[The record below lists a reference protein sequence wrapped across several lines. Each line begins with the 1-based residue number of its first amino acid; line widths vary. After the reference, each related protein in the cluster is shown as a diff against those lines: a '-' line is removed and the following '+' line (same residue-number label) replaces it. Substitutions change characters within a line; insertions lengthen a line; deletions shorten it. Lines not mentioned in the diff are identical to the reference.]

1 MFLKA
6 VKIEWNDSYSDYG
19 TVITITLL
27 FFAPLE
33 MSGMNKA
40 DKVCSLRT
48 VFPTDVCVM
57 KKTSQCDRNC
67 GCRCGQL
74 GKGWSVRG
82 TLRRY
87 PLNGD
92 WNEGSR
98 KKWGYSWRFLG
109 SNHPLIKSFEHVFML
124 VGMTSWR
131 GRLVASEERGSVA
144 EVQCMKHA
152 RNWGAVEGA
161 GLSRSWGSSS
171 FTHAHEPDPGGFV
184 FSCFICSLRN
194 EVKVFG

>member
-1 MFLKA
+1 
-6 VKIEWNDSYSDYG
+6 
-19 TVITITLL
+19 
-27 FFAPLE
+27 

-40 DKVCSLRT
+40 DKVCRLRT

-74 GKGWSVRG
+74 WKGWSVRG
-82 TLRRY
+82 TLRRC
-87 PLNGD
+87 PLNWD

-98 KKWGYSWRFLG
+98 EKRDYSWRFLG
-109 SNHPLIKSFEHVFML
+109 SSHPLIKSFVHVFML

-131 GRLVASEERGSVA
+131 GRLLLRREEEWPKCSLWKVQET
-144 EVQCMKHA
+144 EVQSK
-152 RNWGAVEGA
+152 
-161 GLSRSWGSSS
+161 GLVFVRSWGSSW
-171 FTHAHEPDPGGFV
+171 FTNAHEPDTGGFM